1 VDGPAHILAYAPL
14 GQPAMYVR
22 ANTAVP
28 LWPEMNY
35 VGQREADPLTF
46 VLYPCEGS
54 CIAMFYE
61 DAGEGYEHLNG
72 DYARRGISCEV
83 EAGHIRVVI
92 GEQEGAFVPTRQRI
106 QLELREV
113 AAEPEVVQ
121 SGETFAT
128 WHYDPERRC
137 LLLSLDETT
146 SSKVIELSM
155 KARE

>member
-1 VDGPAHILAYAPL
+1 
-14 GQPAMYVR
+14 
-22 ANTAVP
+22 
-28 LWPEMNY
+28 MNY

-54 CIAMFYE
+54 SIAMFYE
-61 DAGEGYEHLNG
+61 DAGEGYEHSNG
-72 DYARRGISCEV
+72 DYARRAISCEV

-137 LLLSLDETT
+137 LLLSLDET
-146 SSKVIELSM
+146 SSSQVIELST